1 MTVLELPK
9 VNITS
14 LQIIVFSFNILTI
27 NIILTTFGKKAL
39 ERNENTYGEYARLL
53 AQQSLHDRWQYL
65 ESDESVFLY
74 FCLL

>member
-53 AQQSLHDRWQYL
+53 AHQSLHDRWQYL
-65 ESDESVFLY
+65 ESNESVFLY